1 MLDEP
6 RKSIQP
12 SSIEDS
18 QRVIA
23 ILRQQGEMTVVPVE
37 QYFDLARAL
46 ADNYAVMNRGEVMLS
61 GRGDDM
67 VEEGMRRHMT
77 VSGQGLY
84 S

>member
-1 MLDEP
+1 
-6 RKSIQP
+6 
-12 SSIEDS
+12 
-18 QRVIA
+18 
-23 ILRQQGEMTVVPVE
+23 
-37 QYFDLARAL
+37 
-46 ADNYAVMNRGEVMLS
+46 MNRGEVMLS